1 MLWPKMTIATTQQT
15 WLLRHCVVRP
25 PANHARVLPT
35 FAMAMHEGSGGSAGR
50 SHQDGFDHES
60 TKERAQAAT
69 WSPGE
74 RTASRRPDEVGITL
88 ANSLVMTAV

>member
-1 MLWPKMTIATTQQT
+1 MLWPEMTIATTQQT

-35 FAMAMHEGSGGSAGR
+35 CAMAMQEGSGGLAGR
-50 SHQDGFDHES
+50 SHLDGFDHES

-69 WSPGE
+69 WSPRE

-88 ANSLVMTAV
+88 ANSLS